1 MTEARGVP
9 VATTIAAAN
18 IDERISIYDLL
29 HNVDGLLIEDKG
41 YIKPSLKLDCH
52 SYGISSGDIRRKL
65 DRAFN
70 LEQSI

>member
-18 IDERISIYDLL
+18 IDERISIYDLP
-29 HNVDGLLIEDKG
+29 HNVDGLLIGDKS

-52 SYGISSGDIRRKL
+52 SYGI
-65 DRAFN
+65 
-70 LEQSI
+70 